1 VIDEENILS
10 ESEVY
15 MKILRTGIIFLL
27 IGTLLSGGF
36 VLAAEPGVS
45 GWAADEI
52 SEVLELGFIPDNL
65 QNQYSADITRS
76 EFAEAA
82 VRFLAMQFHITVDE
96 VCSYYLNLTPPP
108 VTENGEPFRWFSDV
122 DNVYVTTAYLSGIV
136 KGRGNGIFDPDS
148 PITREE
154 AAQMLYNTY
163 RIYAEED
170 SITFADL
177 SHFSDRFD
185 IASWAENAAA
195 FVVEHD
201 VMRGISESEF
211 SPQTNY
217 TREQCYVTF
226 LRLYRNA
233 PCSRLYHTA
242 KNLWTYD
249 EMIEDIINEYS
260 YVSLYT
266 CETETCTVLYGVYTA
281 ARTNGHRFWIVYK
294 DGGRMQLR
302 EEFLYPDHVFLENFV
317 MNDDGTELYC
327 TQKNT
332 GEHYKI
338 NLEKAEVEILP

>member
-1 VIDEENILS
+1 
-10 ESEVY
+10 
-15 MKILRTGIIFLL
+15 MKILRTVITFLL
-27 IGTLLSGGF
+27 VFALSSTLSSNGL
-36 VLAAEPGVS
+36 VS
-45 GWAADEI
+45 ASEAGASDWASDEI
-52 SEVLELGFIPDNL
+52 SEVLELKLIPDDL
-65 QNQYSADITRS
+65 REQYSENITRA
-76 EFAEAA
+76 EFAEIA
-82 VRFLAMQFHITVDE
+82 VRFLALQFHISDHE
-96 VCSYYLNLTPPP
+96 VCNYYLNLTPPP
-108 VTENGEPFRWFSDV
+108 LTENGEPFRWFSDV

-170 SITFADL
+170 SIVATDMER
-177 SHFSDRFD
+177 FSDRAA
-185 IASWAENAAA
+185 ISSWAENAAA
-195 FVVEHD
+195 FVVEHG
-201 VMRGISESEF
+201 VMNGISESEF

-233 PCSRLYHTA
+233 PCSRLYRTA

-249 EMIEDIINEYS
+249 EMVDDIINEYS
-260 YVSLYT
+260 YVSIYT
-266 CETETCTVLYGVYTA
+266 CETETCTVLYGGYTA
-281 ARTNGHRFWIVYK
+281 ARTNGHRFWIIYK
-294 DGGRMQLR
+294 DGGRRQLR

-317 MNDDGTELYC
+317 INEDGTELYC

-338 NLEKAEVEILP
+338 NLEKAEVEILT

>member
-1 VIDEENILS
+1 
-10 ESEVY
+10 
-15 MKILRTGIIFLL
+15 MKILRTVITFLL
-27 IGTLLSGGF
+27 ILTLLSNSF
-36 VLAAEPGVS
+36 VSAAGNDIS
-45 GWAADEI
+45 AWASDEI
-52 SEVLELGFIPDNL
+52 SEVFDLGFIPDDL
-65 QNQYSADITRS
+65 QDQYSADITRA

-82 VRFLAMQFHITVDE
+82 VRFLALQFHISADE

-108 VTENGEPFRWFSDV
+108 LMENGEPFRWFSDV

-148 PITREE
+148 PISREE

-170 SITFADL
+170 SITLADL
-177 SHFSDRFD
+177 SHFADRAA
-185 IASWAENAAA
+185 ISLWAENAAA
-195 FVVEHD
+195 FVIEHG
-201 VMRGISESEF
+201 VMNGISEREF

-226 LRLYRNA
+226 LRLYKNA
-233 PCSRLYHTA
+233 PSSRLYNTA

-249 EMIEDIINEYS
+249 EMVDDIINEYS
-260 YVSLYT
+260 YVSIYT
-266 CETETCTVLYGVYTA
+266 SETETCTVLYGVYAA
-281 ARTNGHRFWIVYK
+281 ARTNGHRFWIIYK
-294 DGGRMQLR
+294 DGGRRQLR

-317 MNDDGTELYC
+317 MSEEGTELYC

-338 NLEKAEVEILP
+338 NLEKAEVEILT

>member
-1 VIDEENILS
+1 
-10 ESEVY
+10 

-65 QNQYSADITRS
+65 QNQYSADITRA

-96 VCSYYLNLTPPP
+96 VCSYYLNLLPPP

-122 DNVYVTTAYLSGIV
+122 ENVYVTTAYLSGIV

-163 RIYAEED
+163 RIYAEEN

-177 SHFSDRFD
+177 SHFSDCSA
-185 IASWAENAAA
+185 IASWAESAAA

-249 EMIEDIINEYS
+249 EMIEDIVNEYTRS
-260 YVSLYT
+260 
-266 CETETCTVLYGVYTA
+266 
-281 ARTNGHRFWIVYK
+281 
-294 DGGRMQLR
+294 
-302 EEFLYPDHVFLENFV
+302 
-317 MNDDGTELYC
+317 
-327 TQKNT
+327 
-332 GEHYKI
+332 
-338 NLEKAEVEILP
+338 

>member
-1 VIDEENILS
+1 
-10 ESEVY
+10 

-65 QNQYSADITRS
+65 QNHYSADITRA

-96 VCSYYLNLTPPP
+96 VCSYYLNLSPPP
-108 VTENGEPFRWFSDV
+108 VTENGEPFRWFLDV
-122 DNVYVTTAYLSGIV
+122 ENVYVTTAYLSGIV

-177 SHFSDRFD
+177 RHFSDCSA

-201 VMRGISESEF
+201 VMRGISEREF

-233 PCSRLYHTA
+233 PCSRLYNTA

-249 EMIEDIINEYS
+249 EMIEDIVNEYS

-317 MNDDGTELYC
+317 MNEDGTELYC
-327 TQKNT
+327 TQMNT

-338 NLEKAEVEILP
+338 NLEKAEVEILT